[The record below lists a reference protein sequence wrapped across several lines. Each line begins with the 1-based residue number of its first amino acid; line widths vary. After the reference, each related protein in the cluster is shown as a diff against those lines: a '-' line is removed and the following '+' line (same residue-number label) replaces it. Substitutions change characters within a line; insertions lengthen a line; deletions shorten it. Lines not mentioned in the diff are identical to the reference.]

1 MLGRRGVDGV
11 RHNARPSADFPA
23 MSRAFNFAAGPAA
36 LPLAVLEQIAADMC
50 DWNGQGASVM
60 ELSHRGKAFEA
71 LAESIEAEL
80 RALLAIPDDY
90 AVLFLQG
97 GAAQHFCQIP
107 MNIAGPG
114 ARADYVL
121 TGHWSERAE
130 RAAAQICTTR
140 VAASS
145 ADGGYRGLPAS
156 DAYRFD
162 PDAAYVHLTP
172 NETIHG
178 VEFHQLPDTG
188 SVPLVADM
196 SSTLLSRP
204 LEVSRY
210 GIIYACAQKNIG
222 PAGLV
227 LLIIRRDLLARSPDS
242 LPEIFRY
249 DCHAANGSMLNTPP
263 TFAWYAAGLVF
274 SWLRNQ
280 GGLAAMAQ
288 CNYAKSAALYAAIDG
303 SGGFY
308 RNFVD
313 PAARSWMNV
322 PFRLHDDAL
331 DAPFMAEAAAQGLIG
346 LKGHRVVGGMRASL
360 YNAMPMAGVQA
371 LTAFMAEFALRHG

>member
-1 MLGRRGVDGV
+1 MGR
-11 RHNARPSADFPA
+11 H
-23 MSRAFNFAAGPAA
+23 FNFAAGPAA
-36 LPLAVLEQIAADMC
+36 LPLPVLQRAAAEMT
-50 DWNGQGASVM
+50 DWNGEGASVM

-71 LAESIEAEL
+71 LAASIETDL
-80 RALLAIPDDY
+80 RTLLAIPENY

-97 GAAQHFCQIP
+97 GAAQHFVQIP

-114 ARADYVL
+114 GSADYVV

-130 RAAAQICTTR
+130 RAAAQVCATR
-140 VAASS
+140 VAASTAAS
-145 ADGGYRGLPAS
+145 GYRGLPVAG
-156 DAYRFD
+156 DYDFD

-178 VEFHQLPDTG
+178 VEFHALPDTG

-204 LEVSRY
+204 VDVTRY

-222 PAGLV
+222 PSGLV
-227 LLIIRRDLLARSPDS
+227 LLIIRRDLLARGPAS

-249 DCHAANGSMLNTPP
+249 ERHAAHGSMLNTPP
-263 TFAWYAAGLVF
+263 TFAWYVAGLVF
-274 SWLRNQ
+274 AWIREQ
-280 GGLAAMAQ
+280 GGLAAMAER
-288 CNYAKSAALYAAIDG
+288 NRAKSAALYAAIDA

-308 RNFVD
+308 SNPVE

-322 PFRLHDDAL
+322 PFRLHDESL
-331 DAPFMAEAAAQGLIG
+331 DAVFMAEAKTRGLIG

-360 YNAMPMAGVQA
+360 YNAVPMAGVEA
-371 LTAFMAEFALRHG
+371 LTAFMGDFTRRRG